1 MKTDTVQLSTAELK
15 TADKRY
21 RRSIKHMVCPRCIQA
36 VERIVRELGLEPIAV
51 VLGEVTLK
59 SQPSA
64 QQLDVLKDRLEAAGF
79 AFTETES
86 ARLINQVKSFIIDR
100 IHHGGDS
107 SLKLSVELAQH
118 THCEY
123 SRLSKLF
130 SMSECIT
137 IERYAALQRIEKV
150 KELLVY
156 DEQNISEIALF
167 LDYSSPAH
175 LTAQFKKITGMTPSQ
190 FRALGVGGRRGLDAV
205 QPRKSSQKTDV
216 RDQI

>member
-1 MKTDTVQLSTAELK
+1 MKTDTVQSSPAELK
-15 TADKRY
+15 TADECY

-36 VERIVRELGLEPIAV
+36 VERIVRELELEPTSV
-51 VLGEVTLK
+51 VLGEVTFK
-59 SQPSA
+59 SQPTA
-64 QQLDVLKDRLEAAGF
+64 QKLDVLKDRLEAAGF

-86 ARLINQVKSFIIDR
+86 ARLINQVKTFIIDR
-100 IHHGGDS
+100 IHHGGDA
-107 SLKLSVELAQH
+107 SLKLSAELAQH

-130 SMSECIT
+130 SLSECIT

-156 DEQNISEIALF
+156 GEQNISEVALF

-175 LTAQFKKITGMTPSQ
+175 LTAQFKQITGMTPTQ
-190 FRALGVGGRRGLDAV
+190 FRALGVGGRRSLDAV
-205 QPRKSSQKTDV
+205 QLPPTNQNSIS
-216 RDQI
+216 